1 VDVCKREP
9 MEMGL
14 KWHRGVTVE
23 LQRSDRGV
31 TVELQRSYRGVTEEL
46 HPVKAVEK
54 RLRGVKEVTEG

>member
-1 VDVCKREP
+1 MDVCKREP

-14 KWHRGVTVE
+14 KWH
-23 LQRSDRGV
+23 RGV